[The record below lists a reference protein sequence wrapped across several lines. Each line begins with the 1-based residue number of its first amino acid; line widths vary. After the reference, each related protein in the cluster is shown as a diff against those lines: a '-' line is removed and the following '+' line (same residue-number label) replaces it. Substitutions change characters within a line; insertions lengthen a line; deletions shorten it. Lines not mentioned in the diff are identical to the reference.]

1 MSVAVWVVTGL
12 LAALFLMAGAMKLAK
27 SKAQLLENPSMG
39 WVGDFS
45 PAVLKLIG
53 LAEVAGAAGL
63 ILPGAFDVATWLVPT
78 AAIGLAVVMAG
89 AVITHLRRREYPNM
103 VVNLVLLA
111 LAVFVAIERAGP
123 QAF

>member
-27 SKAQLLENPSMG
+27 SKAQLLENASMG
-39 WVGDFS
+39 WVEDFS

-111 LAVFVAIERAGP
+111 LAVFVAIERTGP
-123 QAF
+123 PAF

>member
-1 MSVAVWVVTGL
+1 MSVVVWVVTGL

-27 SKAQLLENPSMG
+27 SKAQLLENASMG
-39 WVGDFS
+39 WVADFS
-45 PAVLKLIG
+45 PAVLKLVG

-89 AVITHLRRREYPNM
+89 AVITHLRRIEYPNM

-111 LAVFVAIERAGP
+111 LAVFVAIERIGP

>member
-27 SKAQLLENPSMG
+27 SKAQLLENASMG
-39 WVGDFS
+39 WVEDFS

-63 ILPGAFDVATWLVPT
+63 ILPGAFDVVTWLVPT

-89 AVITHLRRREYPNM
+89 AVITHLRRREHANM

-111 LAVFVAIERAGP
+111 LAVFVAIERTGP

>member
-1 MSVAVWVVTGL
+1 VNVVVWIVTGL

-27 SKAQLLENPSMG
+27 SKAQLVENPSMG
-39 WVGDFS
+39 WAEDFS
-45 PAVLKLIG
+45 PAVLKFIG

-63 ILPGAFDVATWLVPT
+63 VLPGAFDVATWLVPT

-89 AVITHLRRREYPNM
+89 AVITHLRRKEYPTM

-111 LAVFVAIERAGP
+111 LAVFVAIERIGP
-123 QAF
+123 EAF

>member
-1 MSVAVWVVTGL
+1 MNVVVWIVTGL

-27 SKAQLLENPSMG
+27 SKVQLLENPSMG
-39 WVGDFS
+39 WTENFA
-45 PAVLKLIG
+45 PAVLKCIG

>member
-1 MSVAVWVVTGL
+1 MNVVVWIVTGL

-27 SKAQLLENPSMG
+27 SKAQLVENPSMG
-39 WVGDFS
+39 WAEDFS
-45 PAVLKLIG
+45 PAVLKFIG

-63 ILPGAFDVATWLVPT
+63 VLPGAFDMATWLVPT

-89 AVITHLRRREYPNM
+89 AVITHLRRKEYPTM

-111 LAVFVAIERAGP
+111 LAVFVAIERIGP
-123 QAF
+123 EAF